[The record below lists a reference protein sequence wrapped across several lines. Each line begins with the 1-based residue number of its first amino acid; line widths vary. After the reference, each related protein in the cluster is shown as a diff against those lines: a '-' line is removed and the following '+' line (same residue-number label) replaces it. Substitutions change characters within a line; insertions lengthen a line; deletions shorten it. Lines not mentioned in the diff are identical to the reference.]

1 MSPPRLLFVIAA
13 GRADL
18 ADLLRRQFADVAD
31 SVEIIA
37 DRRLGD
43 RRHQDMPVPS
53 DRRVGRR
60 RRHDVEADLE
70 TMGWALIR
78 RTA

>member
-1 MSPPRLLFVIAA
+1 MSRTRLLFVVAA
-13 GRADL
+13 GRGDL

-31 SVEIIA
+31 SVEIVP
-37 DRRLGD
+37 DRRVGD

-53 DRRVGRR
+53 DRRLGRR
-60 RRHDVEADLE
+60 RRYDVEADLQSI
-70 TMGWALIR
+70 GWALIR